1 MSDESKD
8 GAPEVLSK
16 AGAAIIG
23 ASLVVASAAALYLFY
38 GFMLKS
44 YGPAGFESACSW
56 SETFDCDRLN
66 TSEHGKITLLTGV
79 RALSDIPITLF
90 ALAAYLGLGL
100 LTMIARRGGDEGRAA
115 LRLIAIGSGLSVL
128 YGLQLLYV
136 MRFVEEVYCPF
147 CIAMDAAAVVTLVVS
162 VLALRGPGG
171 AGANAFGAPART
183 AVIAGLALFVVL
195 LGVHSTWKSSLVK
208 QQIELADAQIEDGG
222 GEEAPAASSSTAVD
236 PEYVGPL
243 GKGVVGT
250 GEEIGKNVWDVPI
263 DVDDP
268 FVGPIDAKVTVV
280 EFADFQCGY
289 CKKLFYSLNPLKE
302 KYKDEVK
309 FVFKHFPM
317 SPTCNAGVKNNRHR
331 YACEA
336 AVAAQCAAEQDRFWP
351 MHDLLF
357 KNQHK
362 LKSKDLAYYA
372 QESGVNMGKWRS
384 CMKKGSSARTA
395 LKQDTEHG
403 TKMGLNG
410 TPRTFI
416 NGRLFKGIVALE
428 TLEHFIERELG
439 RADGT
444 KPQRKAPVP
453 VDAEAAKSAPPMVEI
468 TVGAKP
474 FWIDTFEASI
484 DAKGRALSL
493 QGAMPANVNWYDAA
507 AACEAAGK
515 RVCTSEEW
523 VTACQGTAA
532 VDDDG
537 NGQFADDYVEGNQFP
552 YADYYERG
560 WCNDQSKGPRDGGSA
575 AATGIRPRCK
585 TPTGVYDLAGNLSE
599 WVGPDQDAAR
609 LLGGHFYAKEKAA
622 CFRPVQTFGAGHR
635 NKTMGF
641 RCCADESVANPSS
654 TAVAKAA
661 PEGFEGKRLP
671 EFTADMLDGT
681 VVDSGSLRGKV
692 TYLSFFASWCS
703 PCKAEFEGLNRM
715 MTHYEGKDFRI
726 LAVGVDTNAAK
737 SKAAAQAWNAKFP
750 VAVDPHNKILGLFD
764 VTSMPTTYIIDKQGI
779 VRKKHVGWTNVDDKT
794 WNQVTPVID
803 GLL

>member
-1 MSDESKD
+1 MSDDNKD
-8 GAPEVLSK
+8 GTTEVLSK

-23 ASLVVASAAALYLFY
+23 ASLAVASVAALYLFY

-79 RALSDIPITLF
+79 RALTDIPITLF
-90 ALAAYLGLGL
+90 ALGAYLGMAFLVFV
-100 LTMIARRGGDEGRAA
+100 ARQGGDGARGAV
-115 LRLIAIGSGLSVL
+115 RLLAIGSGLSVL
-128 YGLQLLYV
+128 YGLQLFYV

-147 CIAMDAAAVVTLVVS
+147 CLAMDAAAVVTLVVS
-162 VLALRGPGG
+162 VLALRRPGA
-171 AGANAFGAPART
+171 AGASSFGRPSKLALA
-183 AVIAGLALFVVL
+183 AGASLFVVL
-195 LGVHSTWKSSLVK
+195 LGFHSMWKSSLVQ
-208 QQIELADAQIEDGG
+208 QQIELADAQIADSPAD
-222 GEEAPAASSSTAVD
+222 APAVASSAVD
-236 PEYVGPL
+236 PEAVGPL

-263 DVDDP
+263 DAHDP
-268 FVGPIDAKVTVV
+268 FSGPADAKVTVV

-289 CKKLFYSLNPLKE
+289 CKKLFYSLNPLKK

-362 LKSKDLAYYA
+362 LKGQDLAYYA
-372 QESGVNMGKWRS
+372 KESGADMGTWRT
-384 CMKKGSSARTA
+384 CMKKGSSARAA

-403 TKMGLNG
+403 TLMGLNG

-416 NGRLFKGIVALE
+416 NGRLFKGIVAQE
-428 TLEHFIERELG
+428 TLQHFIERELG
-439 RADGT
+439 RVEPGAR
-444 KPQRKAPVP
+444 PQRKAAVP
-453 VDAEAAKSAPPMVEI
+453 VDAEAAKSAPTMVQI
-468 TVGAKP
+468 TDGSEP

-484 DAKGRALSL
+484 DGEGRALSL
-493 QGAMPANVNWYDAA
+493 HGAVPANVNWYDAV

-537 NGQFADDYVEGNQFP
+537 NGQFGDDYVEGNQFP

-560 WCNDQSKGPRDGGSA
+560 WCNDQSKGPNDGGQAS
-575 AATGIRPRCK
+575 ATGIRPRCA
-585 TPTGVYDLAGNLSE
+585 TPTGIYDLAGNLSE

-641 RCCADESVANPSS
+641 RCCADANVANPSGE
-654 TAVAKAA
+654 AVAAAA

-671 EFTADMLDGT
+671 KFTADMLDGT
-681 VVDSGSLRGKV
+681 VVDSESLRGKV
-692 TYLSFFASWCS
+692 TYLSFFASWCG
-703 PCKAEFEGLNRM
+703 PCRAEFAGLNRM
-715 MTHYEGKDFRI
+715 VKRYEGKDFRI
-726 LAVGVDTNAAK
+726 LAIGVDTNADKAR
-737 SKAAAQAWNAKFP
+737 AAAQAWGAKFP

-764 VTSMPTTYIIDKQGI
+764 VTSMPSTYIVDKQGI
-779 VRKKHVGWTNVDDKT
+779 IRKKHVGWSNRDDKT
-794 WNQVTPVID
+794 WNAVTPVID